1 MFKDFKK
8 QFQDNFSALIQGGS
22 QLYLTNVTKD
32 ALWDAYINSFPED
45 IRQEYNCN
53 SCRQFIKNYGNLVTV
68 KDNKIE
74 TIWLFRTNPTFD
86 YVASQLHSLV
96 KNAPIR
102 DIFVTNQAK
111 LGTDSNVQ
119 AISDIIF
126 PGKGI
131 ATKTWQHLYFQ
142 LPSTYVNK
150 SSLSEESIMGSVRS
164 TKDVIKRSLEELTQ
178 ESIETFLELIAQNSI
193 YRGQESKSNLE
204 EFLKQK
210 KAYVRLKDHEKDNFC
225 WVLATSPSG
234 AVSRIRNTSTGTL
247 LEDIS
252 LGIDLDVAVAKF
264 ERIMAPANYKRPTT
278 LITKRMIED
287 AEKTV
292 EELGI
297 KDALPRRFAT
307 PEDLSVND
315 VLFVDRD
322 AKKAPSHDLF
332 GTLKESI
339 AVNPKSFSKVEEVS
353 MADFISKI
361 IPKANS
367 LEVLVEDRHVP
378 NFVSLIAPVNKY
390 APSLF
395 KWDNGF
401 SWTYKDAVA
410 DSMKERVKAAGGKVD
425 GVLRF
430 SLQWND
436 DGNSIVDLDAH
447 CAEPYGEIYYAH
459 KLNNASGGNL
469 DVDMINPSK
478 TGIENITWP
487 SLSKMKEGVYRFYVV
502 NFNSRNHDGFTAEIE
517 FNGEIH
523 SFSYKGMLRGQ
534 VDIAKVTLSKGVF
547 TITTLLPSSSTGVK
561 SKEVWNVETQ
571 KFQKVSLVTKSPNYW
586 GNNKT
591 GNEHLFFILDGAK
604 NDEIARGFF
613 NEFLKPD
620 LEKHKRVF
628 EALGGKMKVEP
639 ADKQLSGIGFSSTT
653 KGEVIVKVT
662 GATSRTLKVKF

>member
-8 QFQDNFSALIQGGS
+8 QFQNNFSALIQGGS

-32 ALWDAYINSFPED
+32 DLWDAYINSFPED

-53 SCRQFIKNYGNLVTV
+53 SCRQFIKNYGNVVSLV
-68 KDNKIE
+68 NNQIN
-74 TIWLFRTNPTFD
+74 TIWLFDCEYPFSFVGSRLDN
-86 YVASQLHSLV
+86 LV
-96 KNAPIR
+96 RHAPIR
-102 DIFVTNQAK
+102 DIFVTKQAK

-119 AISDIIF
+119 LGQYLDGSY
-126 PGKGI
+126 
-131 ATKTWQHLYFQ
+131 TETTTWQHLYFQ
-142 LPSTYVNK
+142 LPKEYVNK
-150 SSLSEESIMGSVRS
+150 SSHSEDTVMSVARAIKEVFKRGLDEITTDAIS
-164 TKDVIKRSLEELTQ
+164 TV
-178 ESIETFLELIAQNSI
+178 LELIDQKSI
-193 YRGQESKSNLE
+193 YRGE
-204 EFLKQK
+204 EHKYAITEFQKLYTKYKKLKEF
-210 KAYVRLKDHEKDNFC
+210 EKDNYC
-225 WVLATSPSG
+225 WANAFKQSEAISKIRGTS
-234 AVSRIRNTSTGTL
+234 IGTL
-247 LEDIS
+247 LVDIS
-252 LGIDLDVAVAKF
+252 KGEDLDVAVAKF

-278 LITKRMIED
+278 LITKRMVED

-322 AKKAPSHDLF
+322 AKKAHSSDLF

-361 IPKANS
+361 VPKANS
-367 LEVLVEDRHVP
+367 LEVLVEDRHIP
-378 NFVSLIAPVNKY
+378 NFVSLIAPANKY

-410 DSMKERVKAAGGKVD
+410 DSLKEKVKAAGGKVE
-425 GVLRF
+425 GKLRI
-430 SLQWND
+430 SLEWFNYD
-436 DGNSIVDLDAH
+436 DLDLH
-447 CAEPYGEIYYAH
+447 LVSKKHGVIYFGDKRAIP
-459 KLNNASGGNL
+459 GGVL
-469 DVDMINPSK
+469 DVDENAGGRRTK
-478 TGIENITWP
+478 TPVENIIFVSSIP
-487 SLSKMKEGVYRFYVV
+487 EDEYEVRV
-502 NFNSRNHDGFTAEIE
+502 NQFSQRENIDVGFNVEIE
-517 FNGEIH
+517 YEGNLNSYSFDKSPKTHSHQVVATFTYTRVNGFKLATP
-523 SFSYKGMLRGQ
+523 STTS
-534 VDIAKVTLSKGVF
+534 KVV
-547 TITTLLPSSSTGVK
+547 
-561 SKEVWNVETQ
+561 SKEVWGVETQ
-571 KFQKVSLVTKSPNYW
+571 KFQKVSLITKSPNYW

-604 NDEIARGFF
+604 NDEVARGFF

-662 GATSRTLKVKF
+662 GTTSRTLKVKF

>member
-1 MFKDFKK
+1 MFKNFKT
-8 QFQDNFSALIQGGS
+8 QLQNNFSALMQGGS
-22 QLYLTNVTKD
+22 QLYLTDVSKD
-32 ALWDAYINSFPED
+32 DLWDAYINSFPED

-53 SCRQFIKNYGNLVTV
+53 SCRQFIKNYGNVV
-68 KDNKIE
+68 SIVDNNLKSLWDFI
-74 TIWLFRTNPTFD
+74 PD
-86 YVASQLHSLV
+86 YAEFLPSVVRLSYVVRH
-96 KNAPIR
+96 APIR
-102 DIFVTNQAK
+102 DIFITKQAK
-111 LGTDSNVQ
+111 LGTDSNLQ
-119 AISDIIF
+119 LLDLLKN
-126 PGKGI
+126 GR
-131 ATKTWQHLYFQ
+131 ATVTWQHLYFQ
-142 LPSTYVNK
+142 LPKEYVNK
-150 SSLSEESIMGSVRS
+150 SSLSEESIMGSARS

-178 ESIETFLELIAQNSI
+178 DSIETFLELIAQNSI

-210 KAYVRLKDHEKDNFC
+210 KAYVKLKEQEKDNFC
-225 WVLATSPSG
+225 WALATRPGGVVSG
-234 AVSRIRNTSTGTL
+234 IRNTSTGTL
-247 LEDIS
+247 LQDIS
-252 LGIDLDVAVAKF
+252 KGVDLNEAVAKF

-292 EELGI
+292 GELGI

-315 VLFVDRD
+315 VLFVNRD
-322 AKKAPSHDLF
+322 AKKATSDDLF

-361 IPKANS
+361 VPKANS
-367 LEVLVEDRHVP
+367 LEVLVEDRHIP

-430 SLQWND
+430 SLQWNE

-459 KLNNASGGNL
+459 KLNTASGGNL
-469 DVDMINPSK
+469 DVDMINPPK
-478 TGIENITWP
+478 TGVENITWP

-502 NFNSRNHDGFTAEIE
+502 NFNSKGHDGFTAEIE

-534 VDIAKVTLSKGVF
+534 VDIAKVTLSKGIF
-547 TITTLLPSSSTGVK
+547 TIESLLPSSSIGVK

-586 GNNKT
+586 GNNKG

-604 NDEIARGFF
+604 NDEVARGFF